1 MKNVEKIDEKRI
13 KLLNNNNV
21 FYYIFTLYIT
31 SIYIFS
37 FRPDYNIVSNMIF
50 LLIFFHA
57 LGKQIK
63 EKKIYIDYFYLIFL
77 LFIVYSYI
85 TIFWTPTFNASV
97 VMSNTLTLLFI
108 LSFSVYQG
116 FINQLDG
123 VKKILK
129 SLYFAGMIM
138 SIYTIFS
145 YSPSVFIESI
155 FSGNRLG
162 SEISQANI
170 LGMYA
175 AYTSVLSVYLG
186 LEKKSISITC
196 GAIIPILVILAS
208 GSRTGLLIC
217 LLGIILFLLLKN
229 GIEKIYKG
237 IFFSIVLTFIL
248 FSMLNF
254 PILKPI
260 TSRFENLLNLFG
272 NDSYVDSSTSIR
284 LFMINYGLELFQ
296 NKPILGYGADS
307 SQYLLSLV
315 SNFNSYLH
323 NNYVELLV
331 NYGFLGFSIYYF
343 MYIYV
348 FIKAFPQLKI
358 KNSQLA
364 VIVTLMLM
372 TLMADFGTV
381 SYYRK
386 MTFILLT
393 LGILST
399 KIINKNT
406 DNKMR

>member
-13 KLLNNNNV
+13 KLFNNNNV
-21 FYYIFTLYIT
+21 FYCIFTLYIT

-85 TIFWTPTFNASV
+85 TVFWTPTFNASI

-116 FINQLDG
+116 FIDQLDG
-123 VKKILK
+123 VKKLLK

-217 LLGIILFLLLKN
+217 FLGIILFLLLKN

-237 IFFSIVLTFIL
+237 IFFSIVLIFIL

-254 PILKPI
+254 PILEPI

-296 NKPILGYGADS
+296 NKPFLGYGADS

-343 MYIYV
+343 IYIYL
-348 FIKAFPQLKI
+348 FIKAFPKLKI

-364 VIVTLMLM
+364 VTVTLILM

-393 LGILST
+393 LGVLCVKAS
-399 KIINKNT
+399 NKNT
-406 DNKMR
+406 NEK